1 MVARFHRLIFLLVA
15 WEGLVG
21 FDVEGFVGEEV
32 EHEGAGLGLDALH
45 ALLSVFW
52 GYHVSRELVKQCI
65 LCCITFPPSSCRFL

>member
-1 MVARFHRLIFLLVA
+1 MCCRAAKVRKFFLLRIEFIEGGGVYVVARFHRLVFLLVA

-45 ALLSVFW
+45 A
-52 GYHVSRELVKQCI
+52 
-65 LCCITFPPSSCRFL
+65 

>member
-1 MVARFHRLIFLLVA
+1 MIARFHRLVFLLVA

-45 ALLSVFW
+45 ALCSAVWEWYFS
-52 GYHVSRELVKQCI
+52 GEFVN
-65 LCCITFPPSSCRFL
+65 

>member
-1 MVARFHRLIFLLVA
+1 MVARFHRLVFLLVA

-45 ALLSVFW
+45 ALCSVFW
-52 GYHVSRELVKQCI
+52 G
-65 LCCITFPPSSCRFL
+65 CCIRGEFVK

>member
-1 MVARFHRLIFLLVA
+1 MVARFHRLVFLLVA

-45 ALLSVFW
+45 ALFSL
-52 GYHVSRELVKQCI
+52 
-65 LCCITFPPSSCRFL
+65 